1 MLLCCHKSSRHD
13 DGRGA
18 FLKNRDRVKLEDFCK
33 QHCIDYWI
41 DNGQLN
47 VLEAPEPY
55 DCEEHNDITVYLRS
69 PAGRGLGMHDKIES
83 IELSAETYIEH
94 GMPCVLAYDPENGF
108 STDPTSCAF
117 YGCFAI

>member
-41 DNGQLN
+41 DDGQLIFWKLPN
-47 VLEAPEPY
+47 LTIVNNIMISQCIYAARLDGAWV
-55 DCEEHNDITVYLRS
+55 CMTR
-69 PAGRGLGMHDKIES
+69 
-83 IELSAETYIEH
+83 
-94 GMPCVLAYDPENGF
+94 
-108 STDPTSCAF
+108 
-117 YGCFAI
+117 